1 MSVLEFIF
9 RALPHIFRAKL
20 IQPPSKNAPYAYVR
34 QFDLVLSCLLT
45 VVAPTIFRPL
55 DLASADRSK
64 RSPFKPVH
72 FVILSSHHALGLP

>member
-1 MSVLEFIF
+1 MLVLEFTF
-9 RALPHIFRAKL
+9 RALPHIFSGKIDPA
-20 IQPPSKNAPYAYVR
+20 PSKNAPYAYVR

-64 RSPFKPVH
+64 PVH